1 MSSASSSSPTFW
13 KPEKGREHFDRDTL
27 VIVLSHF
34 DLGCIQ
40 KVADFDRG
48 SRKSPKVVLKTTKG
62 NFLVKRRARGKDD
75 PFKVA
80 FSHALQLYLANKE
93 FPLPAL
99 VGTKQEN
106 NSLLQLDS
114 GVYEV
119 FEFIRGHAYKQDLEE
134 THDAGRTLGKYHLLV
149 RNYQPEFEPP
159 YGSYHDS
166 RYVRDALRRIPQNFG
181 DNLGKLTAEEF
192 EAVTRYLTATY
203 DASARKVN
211 EMGFGNWEVQIVHS
225 DWHPGNMLF
234 RDGRVVAVIDYDA
247 ARLQARVTDLAN
259 GILQF
264 SMVAGDEDPMN
275 WPEYCDEGRIK
286 RFVRGYDSVN
296 VISMAELQAVPYLM
310 TEALVAEAALPIA
323 AHGKFGKIHG
333 AHFLMMVQRKV
344 QWLLTEAPR
353 LANELS
359 ED

>member
-1 MSSASSSSPTFW
+1 MSSPSSPSPIAAYV
-13 KPEKGREHFDRDTL
+13 KEGYEHFDRDTL
-27 VIVLSHF
+27 AIVLSHF
-34 DLGCIQ
+34 DLGYI
-40 KVADFDRG
+40 KGLMDFDRG
-48 SRKSPKVVLKTTKG
+48 SRRAPKLLLKTSKG
-62 NFLVKRRARGKDD
+62 NFLIKRRARGKDD

-80 FSHALQLYLANKE
+80 FCHALQMYLASKE

-99 VGTKQEN
+99 IGTKEEN

-114 GVYEV
+114 GVYEI
-119 FEFIRGHAYKQDLEE
+119 FEFIRGHPYGQGLEE
-134 THDAGRTLGKYHLLV
+134 TFAAGRTLGKYHLLL
-149 RNYQPEFEPP
+149 RNYQPEYEPP

-166 RYVRDALRRIPQNFG
+166 KHVRGALRQIPQSFG
-181 DNLGKLTAEEF
+181 GNLGKLTAAEF
-192 EAVTRYLTATY
+192 ESVTKYLTATY
-203 DASARKVN
+203 DASARKTN
-211 EMGFGNWEVQIVHS
+211 EMGFPNWEIQIVHS

-234 RDGRVVAVIDYDA
+234 REREVVAVIDYDA
-247 ARLQARVTDLAN
+247 ARLQPRVTDLAN

-264 SMVAGDEDPMN
+264 SMVTNANDPMD

-296 VISMAELQAVPYLM
+296 VISLAELEAVPYLM
-310 TEALVAEAALPIA
+310 VEALIAEAALPIA

-344 QWLLTEAPR
+344 QWLLGEAPR
-353 LANELS
+353 LTEQLS